1 MAFKRSSVRFRLAPP
16 NSLFPTLGFA
26 AFMLVACQSA
36 PEPAP
41 APEPQPIAPAAVS
54 APDGAAVLDPSVRVM
69 PPGEGIP
76 AKYVAFSGIWGGR
89 LDGMYDGK
97 LAVLTI
103 SRGGNVTATYAWGDI
118 ADNKPG
124 VADGEGKIFGNTLKL
139 RRLPNGGDVSAVM
152 QADGTLTVTYG
163 LADRTYTGTFTKQ

>member
-1 MAFKRSSVRFRLAPP
+1 M
-16 NSLFPTLGFA
+16 
-26 AFMLVACQSA
+26 
-36 PEPAP
+36 
-41 APEPQPIAPAAVS
+41 APAAIS

-69 PPGEGIP
+69 PPGEGVP
-76 AKYVAFSGIWGGR
+76 AKYVAFSGIWGGQ

-103 SRGGNVTATYAWGDI
+103 TRGGNVTATYAWGDV

-139 RRLPNGGDVSAVM
+139 RRLPNGADVSAVI
-152 QADGTLTVTYG
+152 QADGTLAVTYG

>member
-1 MAFKRSSVRFRLAPP
+1 MRDGRRGLALRWPAGVPGCKSPGPLLKRQFR
-16 NSLFPTLGFA
+16 
-26 AFMLVACQSA
+26 
-36 PEPAP
+36 
-41 APEPQPIAPAAVS
+41 
-54 APDGAAVLDPSVRVM
+54 RM

-76 AKYVAFSGIWGGR
+76 AKYVAFSGIWGGQ

-103 SRGGNVTATYAWGDI
+103 SRGGNVTATYAWGDV

-152 QADGTLTVTYG
+152 ISTWSGSRPTSATRALMS
-163 LADRTYTGTFTKQ
+163 R